1 MYKPPYY
8 NSYPPPIRRQ
18 TIDEVINITTRT
30 ITGPIIVPD
39 TPDCDY
45 KNGEELLSNQKIEH
59 LRQTF
64 KDYQII
70 DYQHQFTNNK
80 EDYFMKKVGTPLRL
94 FYNDE
99 EVTFEDV
106 TGQMVTVPPQTLW
119 LESEI
124 TDPVVVKQIDDK
136 EIVAYSITVSEKSDA
151 DTVMRVYNQ
160 LASKH
165 ASKGLINHKKM
176 QEIHHSISTKRTLIR
191 DIEDPALL
199 TVSVVKFPC
208 VNKAKF
214 CKKSLLNNYG
224 DNMTEKSNDNANQ
237 TFIDSVKDAV
247 KEFRNSL
254 TEETETEQNQPVETV
269 EAVKEEPVTREQ
281 VNTMITEQVTSAV
294 DELKST
300 LKAHFGDPGDRT
312 RTPWIQS
319 DLTPEGEEIPEEED
333 GEGDVNDETSQKE
346 DEVEVV
352 TEPETIGEEEE
363 DGEATTTDDGEGEEP
378 AETTTTADD
387 ADDAEEDG
395 EVDDVEEA
403 TKEDTTTHAPTPTPS
418 ASAQKSRTHAT
429 IKGGHKKMSNSRDEL
444 SVIQDAIKNKLSTKS
459 VQAEEIN
466 YDGLGLVPY
475 ANKFLDQIED
485 PIFYEAYKNSLSYKA
500 DFTIDETNTR
510 KAILNTAMFTTYV
523 QKIIQSEPLLEDAN
537 YITGV
542 HGKAHIYGIEDT
554 IATEDGALPEH
565 FYFDK
570 DVALQ
575 EATINDIEVETYP
588 QRTKINISDRQRLAN
603 VFGDDLVNIL
613 LDRTVQR
620 LKQGVAA
627 ARFYGNESAANTV
640 DLQYRRQDGY
650 LKGAGVQLTSD
661 DVNLDKITDIFD
673 TMFYSLP
680 EEAQVESDY
689 VFYVPT
695 NVRRAFG
702 SYFLDKAADRAI
714 DFIGQRTPLYWG
726 DIPIKVSP
734 TLNNKP
740 VRDLLD
746 DGNVSVLLTKP
757 TNTHF
762 VVGREAGIEPK
773 RYAETSSDTFYA
785 TIDTAN
791 AYSISDYAVRLSLT
805 ADEYA
810 GLVGGASG
818 SDDQQGDDGQP

>member
-1 MYKPPYY
+1 M
-8 NSYPPPIRRQ
+8 
-18 TIDEVINITTRT
+18 INITTRT
-30 ITGPIIVPD
+30 ITGPILVPD

-80 EDYFMKKVGTPLRL
+80 EDYFMKKVGIPLRL

-124 TDPVVVKQIDDK
+124 TDPQVVKQIDDK
-136 EIVAYSITVSEKSDA
+136 QIVAYSITVSEKSDA

-176 QEIHHSISTKRTLIR
+176 QEIHRSISTKRTLIR

-254 TEETETEQNQPVETV
+254 TEETTPVETV

-319 DLTPEGEEIPEEED
+319 DLTPEGEEIPEEDD

-352 TEPETIGEEEE
+352 TEPETMEEEEE
-363 DGEATTTDDGEGEEP
+363 DGEATTTDDEGEGDEP
-378 AETTTTADD
+378 AEETTTADD
-387 ADDAEEDG
+387 ADADDEDEEVG
-395 EVDDVEEA
+395 DVEEA

-429 IKGGHKKMSNSRDEL
+429 IKGGYKKMSNSRDEL

-459 VQAEEIN
+459 VQQEEIN

-475 ANKFLDQIED
+475 AHKFLDQIED

-500 DFTIDETNTR
+500 NFTIDETNTR

-627 ARFYGNESAANTV
+627 ARFYGNESAANSI

-746 DGNVSVLLTKP
+746 GGNVSVLLTKP
-757 TNTHF
+757 SNTHF

-785 TIDTAN
+785 TIDTVN

-810 GLVGGASG
+810 GLVGGSQDSG
-818 SDDQQGDDGQP
+818 DGQP

>member
-1 MYKPPYY
+1 M
-8 NSYPPPIRRQ
+8 
-18 TIDEVINITTRT
+18 INITTRT

-124 TDPVVVKQIDDK
+124 TDPTVVKQIDDK

-176 QEIHHSISTKRTLIR
+176 QEIHQSISTKRTLIR

-214 CKKSLLNNYG
+214 CKKSLENNYG

-254 TEETETEQNQPVETV
+254 TEETEQVETV

-352 TEPETIGEEEE
+352 TEPETIEEEEE
-363 DGEATTTDDGEGEEP
+363 DGEATTTDDEGEGEEP
-378 AETTTTADD
+378 AETTTTSDD
-387 ADDAEEDG
+387 DEEDE
-395 EVDDVEEA
+395 EVDAVEEA
-403 TKEDTTTHAPTPTPS
+403 TKEDTTTHVQTTTSP
-418 ASAQKSRTHAT
+418 SAQKSRTHAT

-444 SVIQDAIKNKLSTKS
+444 SVIQDAIKNHVSTKS
-459 VQAEEIN
+459 VQQEEIN

-475 ANKFLDQIED
+475 AHKFLDQIED
-485 PIFYEAYKNSLSYKA
+485 PIFYEAYRNSLSYKA
-500 DFTIDETNTR
+500 NFTIDETNTR

-627 ARFYGNESAANTV
+627 ARFYGNESAANSV

-757 TNTHF
+757 SNTHF

-805 ADEYA
+805 AEEYA